1 MLHAWMSTH
10 RTRQWPKGLRFVAS
24 AKNRMIHRGI
34 GRTPY
39 EAVFGFPM
47 RVGITSALPSGVLP
61 EMATEEEL
69 EDFLRGIR
77 VGASPARSPGLLT
90 A

>member
-10 RTRQWPKGLRFVAS
+10 RTRQWSKGLRFVAS
-24 AKNRMIHRGI
+24 QKNRVIHRGT
-34 GRTPY
+34 GRSPY

-47 RVGITSALPSGVLP
+47 RVGITSTLPSGVLP

-69 EDFLRGIR
+69 EEFLEGVRY
-77 VGASPARSPGLLT
+77 GATSPGS
-90 A
+90 